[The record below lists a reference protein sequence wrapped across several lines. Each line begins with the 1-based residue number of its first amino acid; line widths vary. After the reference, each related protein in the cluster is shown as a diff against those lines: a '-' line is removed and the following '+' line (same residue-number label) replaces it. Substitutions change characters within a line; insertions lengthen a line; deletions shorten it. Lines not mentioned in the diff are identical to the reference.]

1 MRFTQLHL
9 LYYLIPALLVVLLV
23 RWRRRHHYLSYSHL
37 SLRRLSLPSVSKIVY
52 LPLAFQWAA
61 LFFLL
66 LAGLDPVL
74 TFAEEEIQFRGL
86 DILLVVD
93 LSSSMEQAL
102 PIDAAEAKRYEQ
114 MDAFFAPSGQN
125 PSRLDAVKVAVKEFV
140 SQRQNDRIGLVV
152 FSSNAY
158 VVSPMTMDYDYLT
171 GYIDMMEHRT
181 LVGEGL
187 TAIGEGIYLAAGLI
201 EKQNEEREDDSGD
214 KLLVILTDGENNY
227 GRSPIEAVEKA
238 AEKGLKL
245 YLIGVDI
252 PHTPL
257 TTRLI
262 GAVQY
267 ANGAYYDVRNQE
279 QLNSA
284 YWEIGALE
292 KGNFRVKEYH
302 RSIPF
307 YHQSVLASVLCLAL
321 ALGLRGVSYFTDLS

>member
-1 MRFTQLHL
+1 MKFTQLHL
-9 LYYLIPALLVVLLV
+9 LYYLIPAVLVVLLV
-23 RWRRRHHYLSYSHL
+23 RWRRRHHYLSYSSL
-37 SLRRLSLPSVSKIVY
+37 SQQRLNLSKVSKIVY
-52 LPLAFQWAA
+52 LPVAFQWAA

-66 LAGLDPVL
+66 
-74 TFAEEEIQFRGL
+74 
-86 DILLVVD
+86 

-102 PIDAAEAKRYEQ
+102 PIDATEAEKYIE
-114 MDAFFAPSGQN
+114 MDSFFAPSGKN
-125 PSRLDAVKVAVKEFV
+125 PSRLDAVKMAVKDFV
-140 SQRQNDRIGLVV
+140 SQRRNDRIGLVV

-187 TAIGEGIYLAAGLI
+187 TAIGEGVYLASSLI
-201 EKQNEEREDDSGD
+201 EKQNEDRQDGDGD

-227 GRSPIEAVEKA
+227 GRSPIRAVEKA
-238 AEKGLKL
+238 AEKGFKL

-262 GAVQY
+262 GAIQY
-267 ANGAYYDVRNQE
+267 AQGAYYDVRNQE

-292 KGNFRVKEYH
+292 KGDFGVKEYH

-307 YHQSVLASVLCLAL
+307 YHQSVLASVLCLGL
-321 ALGLRGVSYFTDLS
+321 ALGLRGFSYFTDLS

>member
-1 MRFTQLHL
+1 MKFTQLHL
-9 LYYLIPALLVVLLV
+9 LYYLIPAVLVVLLV
-23 RWRRRHHYLSYSHL
+23 RWRRRHHYLSYSSL
-37 SLRRLSLPSVSKIVY
+37 SQQRLNLSKVSKIVY
-52 LPLAFQWAA
+52 LPVAFQWAA

-86 DILLVVD
+86 DIVLVVD

-102 PIDAAEAKRYEQ
+102 PIDATEAEKYIE
-114 MDAFFAPSGQN
+114 MDSFFAPSGKN
-125 PSRLDAVKVAVKEFV
+125 PSRLDAVKMAVKDFV
-140 SQRQNDRIGLVV
+140 SQRRNDRIGLVV

-187 TAIGEGIYLAAGLI
+187 TAIGEGVYLASSLI
-201 EKQNEEREDDSGD
+201 EKQNEDRQDGDGD

-227 GRSPIEAVEKA
+227 GRSPIRAVEKA
-238 AEKGLKL
+238 AEKGFKL

-262 GAVQY
+262 GAIQY
-267 ANGAYYDVRNQE
+267 AQGAYYDVRNQE

-292 KGNFRVKEYH
+292 KGDFGVKEYH

-307 YHQSVLASVLCLAL
+307 YHQSVLASVLCLGL
-321 ALGLRGVSYFTDLS
+321 ALGLRGFSYFTDLS